1 MFCTFDIF
9 RWPLNWILQ
18 LLCSPVGNQNFL
30 SKTKLNFTTDWTPH
44 GNEFIC
50 TFAGF
55 KVSFPSRRHHG
66 TLCLVLRPADL
77 QISYTGL
84 LFFPPFSSFKSFHFR
99 SASVFQIAGRQDLFC
114 RRLLLLA
121 FPQSWSFEVLDFV
134 FSLLAH
140 SRLFTRK
147 CVEKRG
153 THPDNRVLL
162 IFCNL
167 YFSC

>member
-77 QISYTGL
+77 QISYIR
-84 LFFPPFSSFKSFHFR
+84 P
-99 SASVFQIAGRQDLFC
+99 V
-114 RRLLLLA
+114 
-121 FPQSWSFEVLDFV
+121 V
-134 FSLLAH
+134 FSPVFLFQVVSLPLGV
-140 SRLFTRK
+140 RLSDRRSPRPFLQKTPFVSVSSVMVVWSLRLCFFFTRPFTLIYSEM
-147 CVEKRG
+147 CREER
-153 THPDNRVLL
+153 HP
-162 IFCNL
+162 
-167 YFSC
+167 SG